1 MKAIQFRGKIL
12 DGKAKV
18 YQPELMQMYIESLK
32 EGTEIKYTL
41 GVHRNTRSNEQNRY
55 MWGVVYMMIS
65 ERTGYFVEEVH
76 HAMQIKFLTIEETPL
91 HRVRSTSTLDTL
103 ELEEYLSKIRT
114 WASLELIIY
123 IPLPNENT
131 CPVF

>member
-1 MKAIQFRGKIL
+1 MKAIQFRGKIEN
-12 DGKAKV
+12 GKAKV

-55 MWGVVYMMIS
+55 MFGVVYLMIS
-65 ERTGYFVEEVH
+65 ERTGYFIEEVH
-76 HAMQIKFLTIEETPL
+76 DAMKIKFLTIEETPL

-103 ELEEYLSKIRT
+103 ELEEYLTKIRT
-114 WASLELIIY
+114 WASLELGLY

-131 CPVF
+131 CPAY

>member
-1 MKAIQFRGKIL
+1 MKAIQFRGKIV

-41 GVHRNTRSNEQNRY
+41 GIYRNTRSNEQNRY
-55 MWGVVYMMIS
+55 MWGIVYMMIS
-65 ERTGYFVEEVH
+65 DRTGYFVEEVH
-76 HAMQIKFLTIEETPL
+76 DAMKIKFLTIEETPL

-103 ELEEYLSKIRT
+103 EMEEYLSNIRT
-114 WASLELIIY
+114 WASLELEIY
-123 IPLPNENT
+123 IPLPNEDT
-131 CPVF
+131 CPVY